1 MSSFHAMTASFAHS
15 ISPHIQWSEDELR
28 EHASPG
34 QSLVKDLVDGAT
46 NIINNVTLSQVAK
59 TIWPGE
65 GKEAPPGAFNITTV
79 LGKAA
84 KTIVAAL
91 DVPSTAQEGYSGSTT
106 SLGSSSTST
115 TTTTSAPHL
124 TSDQPGLD
132 PSQVGYNLVAFVMIF
147 NLINLLNFNSD
158 YFYFNSNYFLINS
171 D

>member
-1 MSSFHAMTASFAHS
+1 MSSYSVMTASYSHS

-34 QSLVKDLVDGAT
+34 QLLVKDLVDGAT
-46 NIINNVTLSQVAK
+46 NIFSNVTLSQVAK

-115 TTTTSAPHL
+115 TTTTTTSAPHL

-147 NLINLLNFNSD
+147 I
-158 YFYFNSNYFLINS
+158 
-171 D
+171 

>member
-1 MSSFHAMTASFAHS
+1 MSSHSDMSFSVSFAHS

-46 NIINNVTLSQVAK
+46 DIFKNVTLSQVAK

-115 TTTTSAPHL
+115 TTTTTTSAPHL

-132 PSQVGYNLVAFVMIF
+132 PSQVGYNLVTFVMTFI
-147 NLINLLNFNSD
+147 
-158 YFYFNSNYFLINS
+158 
-171 D
+171 